1 MSFVNYIK
9 PGDALDVSKVITNF
23 NVGLKVIANDVQPN
37 QIVDRSIV
45 GNALKSGPWKSAQ
58 ISQPAAPST
67 YITPAGPVAQAL
79 HTHLFT
85 TYTDEPY
92 VVIAGC
98 EVNFTGSPG
107 EIVLSIRVD
116 GVVQYKLAW
125 EGGRA
130 PLGYGQPVQFY
141 ATLPLILE
149 GKAGSPPATTEVAL
163 WSEPDSGGAATANW
177 KVRYVQIEVLG
188 VNR

>member
-1 MSFVNYIK
+1 MSLVNLIK

-23 NVGLKVIANDVQPN
+23 NMGLKVIANDVQPK

-45 GNALKSGPWKSAQ
+45 GNALHAGPWKSAQ
-58 ISQPAAPST
+58 TSQPAAPAT
-67 YITPAGPVAQAL
+67 YITPAGAAQNL
-79 HTHLFT
+79 HSNTFT

-92 VVIAGC
+92 VVLAGC
-98 EVNFTGSPG
+98 EVQFTGSPG

-116 GVVQYKLAW
+116 SVVQYKLAW
-125 EGGRA
+125 EGGRT
-130 PLGYGQPVQFY
+130 PLAFGQPVNFY

-149 GKAGSPPATTEVAL
+149 GKAGSPPATTDIAL
-163 WSEPDSGGAATANW
+163 WSELDSGGAATANW

-188 VNR
+188 VYR

>member
-45 GNALKSGPWKSAQ
+45 GNARKSGPWKSAQ
-58 ISQPAAPST
+58 ISQPAAPGT
-67 YITPAGPVAQAL
+67 WITPAGAAQNL
-79 HTHLFT
+79 HSNTFT

-92 VVIAGC
+92 VVLAGC
-98 EVNFTGSPG
+98 QVKFTGSPG
-107 EIVLSIRVD
+107 ELVLTIRVD
-116 GVVQYKLAW
+116 GVAQYKLAW

-130 PLGYGQPVQFY
+130 PLALGQPVQFY

-149 GKAGSPPATTEVAL
+149 GKAGSPPATTDIAL
-163 WSEPDSGGAATANW
+163 WSELDSGGAATTNW
-177 KVRYVQIEVLG
+177 EVRYVQIEVLG